1 MLVKKYEISRVIDKL
16 KSIVQKNDRFPALGG
31 ILVKDGYL
39 IASNTEITLKVK
51 LEASVGNYFII
62 PLKAL
67 DLIKNLPDGDVEIC
81 STEKNEV
88 IIKTG
93 SIKNKYQSMDP
104 EEFAFDV
111 KEDEENPGV
120 TLDGKKIMEAM
131 GHVVFAA
138 SDNMANIQMTGVY
151 FDGRETEMKLVAL
164 DGHVIAIDSIPT
176 SDAADLKL
184 IVPKNTVKKLVS
196 LGMIDDVTVTYTK
209 GSAVFKSEEYAVFT
223 RLINGKYFTYEKMF
237 GYGET
242 KTIVSRTDLVG
253 AMTRAKMCTEEK
265 QPAVFDINGK
275 ELNVRIADSRAD
287 YKEMVELQVPVE
299 KPMKIGFDSKLV
311 LETIKAFGSENIV
324 LNFTNSV
331 TPMIMEAEDSDMKAA
346 VLPVKIRG

>member
-151 FDGRETEMKLVAL
+151 FDGREMEMKLVAL
-164 DGHVIAIDSIPT
+164 DGHVIAIDSITT

-223 RLINGKYFTYEKMF
+223 RLIDGKYFTYEKMF

-242 KTIVSRTDLVG
+242 KTIVSRADLVG

-265 QPAVFDINGK
+265 QPVVFDINGK